1 MFVFCTGKLSPI
13 PEDFRVNP
21 YRFMR
26 KEFPRRLRRDLLETV
41 EEMYRRRSKSRL
53 TVTEGKT
60 TTMLH
65 IEDILYLEIAK
76 SGSYIYY
83 FKNSG
88 ELCTVKVKEKLKELY
103 PQLCAYG
110 FEFAHNSYLVNC
122 HFLHKWNSRE
132 LELITGKRLS
142 VSRAREKKFAEAAI
156 RHII

>member
-1 MFVFCTGKLSPI
+1 MEYTGDELFWIAICDDEKDDAREIRDILMEGEAESGEFKISIFPSGAALMSANVSRYDLLIMDMVLPGENGRDIASEYRRRNKDGMFVFCTGKLSPI

-65 IEDILYLEIAK
+65 IEDI
-76 SGSYIYY
+76 
-83 FKNSG
+83 
-88 ELCTVKVKEKLKELY
+88 
-103 PQLCAYG
+103 
-110 FEFAHNSYLVNC
+110 
-122 HFLHKWNSRE
+122 
-132 LELITGKRLS
+132 
-142 VSRAREKKFAEAAI
+142 
-156 RHII
+156 